1 MRDGL
6 HVPTNLFMS
15 SSPGICC
22 NWQRICDAANNC
34 TRILRM
40 HLQDVRFTGHA
51 EQIELDGNRVV
62 FAYPV
67 LIAVEHGEIV
77 YKWRLR
83 PEEQLDAGY
92 SGVDTVF

>member
-6 HVPTNLFMS
+6 HVPNNLFMS
-15 SSPGICC
+15 SCPGICC
-22 NWQRICDAANNC
+22 NWQPICDAAYNH
-34 TRILRM
+34 TRILLM
-40 HLQDVRFTGHA
+40 HLQDVRFTGPA
-51 EQIELDGNRVV
+51 EQTELEGNRVV